1 MVGTLTGQAP
11 DGSHFFRSDN
21 IFFPVDVLFV
31 DVAKK
36 IHTLFNN
43 IDIITIVA
51 FPQTWKY

>member
-11 DGSHFFRSDN
+11 DGSHFFGNDN

-36 IHTLFNN
+36 IHTFFNN

-51 FPQTWKY
+51 FPQMWKY